1 MEEGKVMVTEDG
13 QRITMRGNEVL
24 RLNAV

>member
-1 MEEGKVMVTEDG
+1 MVTEDG